1 MIRSMVTNSM
11 QKLKNVTGLNTI
23 RNCTSQIKK
32 VISEKSK
39 YHSEDLNEFQT
50 MISTKCTNLSSNV
63 NADDKKEFDT
73 QYQNLTDVIKSIKYS
88 ENIRNNYGNNSLDH
102 YKGGGNQEKTKKEKQ
117 EKQKLGV
124 IKENTKV
131 ESKIKTNIIIIFV
144 DNHYINKTNKIYN
157 II

>member
-39 YHSEDLNEFQT
+39 YHSEDLNKFQT

-73 QYQNLTDVIKSIKYS
+73 QYQNLTDVIKSIKNS
-88 ENIRNNYGNNSLDH
+88 ENIRNNYGNN
-102 YKGGGNQEKTKKEKQ
+102 
-117 EKQKLGV
+117 
-124 IKENTKV
+124 
-131 ESKIKTNIIIIFV
+131 
-144 DNHYINKTNKIYN
+144 
-157 II
+157 